1 MKASE
6 ARDLANKL
14 SAHDRRILEKV
25 YSQVK
30 EHAKDGKYEFIFDWC
45 ALSWEVQRQL
55 LYDGYQLE
63 AIDRIGYRIS
73 WYNR

>member
-14 SAHDRRILEKV
+14 SAHDRRILENV

-30 EHAKDGKYEFIFDWC
+30 EHAEDGKYEFIFDWC
-45 ALSWEVQRQL
+45 DLSWEVKKQL
-55 LYDGYQLE
+55 VYDGYGLE
-63 AIDRIGYRIS
+63 VIDAIGYKIS
-73 WYNR
+73 WYKK